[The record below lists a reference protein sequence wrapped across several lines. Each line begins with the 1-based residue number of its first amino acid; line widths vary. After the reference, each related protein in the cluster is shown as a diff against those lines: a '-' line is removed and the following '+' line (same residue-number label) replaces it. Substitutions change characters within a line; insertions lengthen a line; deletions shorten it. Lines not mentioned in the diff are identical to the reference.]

1 MSLPE
6 TMRAAVLGEPGTLAV
21 TTLPV
26 PRVGPE
32 DVLVHVRRAS
42 LCGTDLK
49 IRSRHFF
56 KDGGPAPGEFVPG
69 HEYAGVVAAVGAAP
83 WTSCGSATGS

>member
-1 MSLPE
+1 MSLPK
-6 TMRAAVLGEPGTLAV
+6 TMQAAVLGEPGTLAV

-26 PRVGPE
+26 PQVGPE
-32 DVLVHVRRAS
+32 DVLVQVRRAS

-56 KDGGPAPGEFVPG
+56 TDGGPA
-69 HEYAGVVAAVGAAP
+69 AGSSSRATNTRASWPRWAAR
-83 WTSCGSATGS
+83 WTNSASVTGS